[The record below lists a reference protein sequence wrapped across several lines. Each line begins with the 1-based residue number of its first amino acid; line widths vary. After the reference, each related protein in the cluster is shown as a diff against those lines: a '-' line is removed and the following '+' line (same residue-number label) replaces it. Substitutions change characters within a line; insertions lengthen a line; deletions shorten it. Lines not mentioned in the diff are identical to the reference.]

1 MVGRTLHSSGLV
13 PTSLSAQVL
22 DFIVQGRLGL
32 LGLAAAAEVVSAEC
46 RFNYWVATYLKKA
59 GLSEEQW
66 MRLLDDG
73 ERNED
78 RCRAAMAALSQSIG
92 YALRSTL
99 GLPLAPTT
107 PKGYRPQVRA
117 IRYI

>member
-1 MVGRTLHSSGLV
+1 MQR
-13 PTSLSAQVL
+13 
-22 DFIVQGRLGL
+22 RLGL
-32 LGLAAAAEVVSAEC
+32 LGLAVAAEVVSAEC

-78 RCRAAMAALSQSIG
+78 RCRAAMAAFIAGGPIETLCAEFSEVAAWLNNRSI
-92 YALRSTL
+92 
-99 GLPLAPTT
+99 
-107 PKGYRPQVRA
+107 
-117 IRYI
+117 